1 MNSYP
6 NRERQTQASLLE
18 SIEQAI
24 HEKAQ
29 TGRANEA
36 RHGFAAR
43 VANATPP
50 VNEAFRRSLRA
61 RILAPGAEKRT
72 WGRTGQD
79 RTRPVHRWRLVL
91 ATLAVVLVLVVWFW
105 SPRTVVVELN
115 DVPVGRPGSRGRLT
129 SEDFDAL
136 AEALNRLPAPRTVL
150 VYPDRAS
157 PIAERVR
164 HETVPLVLGKG
175 TKLAAIDHELSTIL
189 SPGEY
194 VDLVMAGAE
203 DDDTTRQVRAAI
215 EQTLY
220 RLYRPSGQADI
231 ETFGALERSTFL
243 AGPADVALEPI
254 GALFEGGIEL
264 VAGGVLDEPQPGG
277 SLRMA
282 FDWRIQEPVSDSL
295 VMYVHLIREDVELVA
310 QRDAVPGNGLFPVQD
325 WQPGELVRDQFALLL
340 PPSLPAGEYEV
351 RVGIY
356 DATTGMRRSLA
367 EAEGESYVVVRQLIV
382 RQSPEGTSA

>member
-1 MNSYP
+1 MNSHP

-24 HEKAQ
+24 HEKTQ

-91 ATLAVVLVLVVWFW
+91 ATLAAVLVVAVWLRY
-105 SPRTVVVELN
+105 PRTVVVELN
-115 DVPVGRPGSRGRLT
+115 DVPIGRPGSGGRLT

-150 VYPDRAS
+150 VYPDCAS

-164 HETVPLVLGKG
+164 HETVPLVLGKR
-175 TKLAAIDHELSTIL
+175 TTPAAIDRAVEKIVPS
-189 SPGEY
+189 SGF

-203 DDDTTRQVRAAI
+203 EDDTTRQVRAAI
-215 EQTLY
+215 EGTLY
-220 RLYRPSGQADI
+220 RLYRPSGQADT
-231 ETFGALERSTFL
+231 EVYGALERNTFL
-243 AGPADVALEPI
+243 VGPADVAPEPV

-264 VAGGVLDEPQPGG
+264 VAAGVLDEPQPGG

-282 FDWRIQEPVSDSL
+282 FDWRIQQPVSDSL
-295 VMYVHLIREDVELVA
+295 VTFVHLIREDVELVA

-356 DATTGMRRSLA
+356 DSITGMRRSLA
-367 EAEGESYVVVRQLIV
+367 EAEGETYVVVQRLIV
-382 RQSPEGTSA
+382 RQPSERTSA

>member
-115 DVPVGRPGSRGRLT
+115 DVPVGRPGSGGRLT